1 MAWIEAMRASIR
13 MRVPQYLAHGGMN
26 SNALD
31 RESLRNAMCREIQ
44 RDVDA
49 IMEALFEEGDGG

>member
-1 MAWIEAMRASIR
+1 

-26 SNALD
+26 ADPMD
-31 RESLRNAMCREIQ
+31 RESLRTAMGREIQ

>member
-1 MAWIEAMRASIR
+1 MRASIR